1 MGNNLPKKNS
11 SLKRFLAIYL
21 ILTGIFFLLISLEPV
36 RRVVDING
44 LYTEFIVLVTSKTLL
59 LLGIPVEYKG
69 HILELS
75 SFALDI
81 RFGCNGLEAVIIYS
95 VAVLPFPTV
104 WKKRA
109 LGILFGFIGIQ
120 VVNVLRIVLLALIAV
135 YHMDIF
141 EIAHLYVFQGIM
153 IVVSFGIFLV
163 FVDFANHGKI
173 NLKRDSG

>member
-1 MGNNLPKKNS
+1 MGNNVSKKNN
-11 SLKRFLAIYL
+11 SLKRFMAIYL
-21 ILTGIFFLLISLEPV
+21 ILTGVFFLLISLEPV
-36 RRVVDING
+36 RRVVDVNG
-44 LYTEFIVLVTSKTLL
+44 LYTGFVVLVISKILF

-69 HILELS
+69 HVLELS

-95 VAVLPFPTV
+95 VAVLSFPTV
-104 WKKRA
+104 WKKRV

-120 VVNVLRIVLLALIAV
+120 VVNLLRVVLLVLIAV
-135 YHMDIF
+135 YRMDVF

-153 IVVSFGIFLV
+153 IVVSFGIFLI

-173 NLKRDSG
+173 NLKMASG